1 MQLPVVRAGSL
12 DLQTKH
18 AFVQILKGLVFNV
31 GLSLWHLQ
39 PRFDIWYVCL
49 KNMLHGK
56 VKRETSSKDED
67 PACHHRKYQGKI
79 SSPHEPGRRQIQMK
93 SGKNKYFAERA
104 SSSRCCKATS
114 AKPKVCFCKRTLH
127 EVAHTLSHIIA
138 RAVTGDRV
146 ETKYG
151 IITEA

>member
-1 MQLPVVRAGSL
+1 MQLSVVRAGSL

-49 KNMLHGK
+49 EKYVIQKGQMRNQLQGWGFCL
-56 VKRETSSKDED
+56 SS
-67 PACHHRKYQGKI
+67 QGKI
-79 SSPHEPGRRQIQMK
+79 SRPHEPGRRQIQMK

-114 AKPKVCFCKRTLH
+114 AKLKVCFCKRTLH

-138 RAVTGDRV
+138 RTVTGDRV

-151 IITEA
+151 TITEA